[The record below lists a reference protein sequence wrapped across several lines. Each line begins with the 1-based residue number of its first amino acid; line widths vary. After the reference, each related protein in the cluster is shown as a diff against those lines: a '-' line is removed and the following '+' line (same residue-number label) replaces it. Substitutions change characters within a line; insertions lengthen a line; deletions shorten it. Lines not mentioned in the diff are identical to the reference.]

1 MKRPTF
7 KWMMIY
13 LLVLFSIIES
23 VRSDRDSKSLMCEV
37 SGTCILCR
45 KDEMENE
52 YCKET
57 GRRIRIKCKEGKE
70 EFDDFKS
77 CLRTADDDQIQV
89 IVFQVIMGLIGGLA
103 YWGVQARKKNTLS
116 LFDHRKLRYILPF
129 VTQYFSKL

>member
-1 MKRPTF
+1 MKCLPFQFTIIVLI
-7 KWMMIY
+7 M
-13 LLVLFSIIES
+13 LLSTLVMVGAE
-23 VRSDRDSKSLMCEV
+23 RDSKSLMCEV

-116 LFDHRKLRYILPF
+116 LFDHRKLRYI
-129 VTQYFSKL
+129 FSV